1 VATKIRKTKA
11 AVEFSV
17 SEAPLPDEVALRA
30 YEIYETGEG
39 GDALAHWLRAERELA
54 SETVAA

>member
-1 VATKIRKTKA
+1 MATKIRKTKA
-11 AVEFSV
+11 AVEPSV

-30 YEIYETGEG
+30 YEMYESGED

-54 SETVAA
+54 DEAVAA